1 MREVFMIT
9 FKQIE
14 LVGFK
19 SFADKTVIPFTDGVT
34 CIVGPN
40 GCGKSNV
47 ADAIRWVL
55 GEQSAKMMRGSQML
69 DVIFNGTEK
78 RRPTS
83 FCEVTLSFDN
93 TSRIF
98 NIDCDE
104 VEMTRRLYRNGDS
117 EYLLNRQ
124 PSRMKVLTGLL
135 HGAGAAKEGYSI
147 IGQGRIETIMNAKPE
162 DRRSI
167 FEEATG
173 IAMFKDRKA
182 DAERKLSAARDNLY
196 VFLQRMHEVER
207 QLAPAEK
214 AAASAIKYEELYA
227 KQRSLEINLY
237 IYQHDTSAEKKRRI
251 NEKIEHYS
259 AEIERL
265 TARSAEVLAEYEK
278 CRDAAAGA
286 DGELAELNE
295 RLLRYTV
302 GIQRKTG
309 EGKVLQE
316 KANSV
321 KEKLRAARDDVTF
334 SAQRIDEIE
343 RELRRAE
350 AYNKSNSE
358 RAERLAVSCAAMEE
372 ELSSISREI
381 GKYEAMTDENRKKVM
396 DTFRDLS
403 DLNKNMGS
411 IEARRELLGERLS
424 EVRATLSE
432 IKALR
437 DGYRSDYEAGIKK
450 HGEITDF
457 IATENAA
464 TERAAAAVSA
474 AENDV
479 QTYTRRAYDAR
490 SQIAGLED
498 SLATV
503 KALRDRFEGYI
514 YSVKRLMSEAKG
526 NAELSSRI
534 QGLIAD
540 LVTTSGEYEV
550 AIETAFGGAMQ
561 NVVTGTRDDA
571 KYLIEHLKR
580 TRGGQVTFLPVEA
593 LRPRTE
599 GESIRSARKEKGA
612 IGFAA
617 DLVKY
622 DKKYDNV
629 IRYLLGNTLV
639 CDDIE
644 NATVIAR
651 RYPRAFKIVTLDG
664 DVINSSGSMTGG
676 SRKDNAGNLLA
687 GERRIKEIEG
697 GIAEKKAVLAR
708 AEGMCEKARAALA
721 EANSS
726 LEALREKFHASRAEL
741 AANEQ
746 LSESL
751 LKQISS
757 EESRYSVF
765 AGTAEMIEAQLA
777 SLNDEYSQTS
787 RGASDLNERSSEA
800 SSAIENI
807 STQYDALVKQRDE
820 KLEKLNSARVEKASL
835 EAAVKSGGENS
846 ARLASEK
853 EELIKKIA
861 QTRASIPDI
870 ERELEELNLRAE
882 NVALTKEEQAVVDDI
897 RARIAA
903 TTQSKAATNERIKQ
917 IDIERLELHKSIS
930 ENTDRCNGQQIALT
944 KLDADL
950 ENMQQRI
957 MDEYGEDYEGCL
969 KYKQDDF
976 AAEGAAAAVSS
987 LKRQITMLGAVNPN
1001 AVDEYREVKERF
1013 DKMSADK
1020 ADMEKAI
1027 DDLTKAL
1034 DEIREEMLGIFNTGF
1049 AKINENF
1056 KQTFKELFGGGRAEL
1071 QLDYTD
1077 CEDPL
1082 DAGVEIVACPPGKKL
1097 TKISLLSGG
1106 ERALTAIAILFAIIG
1121 MRPMPFCVLDEIEAA
1136 LDEANVGRYAKYL
1149 KKFSAQTQFIVIT
1162 HRKPTM
1168 ENADTLFGVT
1178 MEEKGVSKIVSVKLS
1193 EVESRLG
1200 GDTVM

>member
-1 MREVFMIT
+1 MVT

-78 RRPTS
+78 RRPTG

-147 IGQGRIETIMNAKPE
+147 IGQGRIEMIMNAKPE

-173 IAMFKDRKA
+173 ISVFKERKA
-182 DAERKLSAARDNLY
+182 DAERKLAAARDNLY

-214 AAASAIKYEELYA
+214 AAESAIKYEELYA
-227 KQRSLEINLY
+227 KLRTSEINTY
-237 IYQHDTSAEKKRRI
+237 IYQHDTSAERKQKI
-251 NEKIEHYS
+251 NDKIEAFS
-259 AEIERL
+259 AELEKLAARL
-265 TARSAEVLAEYEK
+265 EEVQSEYER
-278 CRDAAAGA
+278 CRDELNGA
-286 DGELAELNE
+286 DAELAELNE
-295 RLLRYTV
+295 RRLRYTV
-302 GIQRKTG
+302 GIQQKTG

-321 KEKLRAARDDVTF
+321 KEKLRAAHEDVAF
-334 SAQRIDEIE
+334 STQRIDEIE
-343 RELRRAE
+343 KEIRRTE
-350 AYNKSNSE
+350 AYAAKNTE
-358 RAERLAVSCAAMEE
+358 RAEKLAAQCAAAET
-372 ELSSISREI
+372 ELSELSREI
-381 GKYEAMTDENRKKVM
+381 GQFEAMNDENRKKVM

-411 IEARRELLGERLS
+411 IEAQRELLNERLA
-424 EVRATLSE
+424 EVQATLAE
-432 IKALR
+432 IRALR
-437 DGYRSDYEAGIKK
+437 EGYKADYDASLQK
-450 HGEITDF
+450 HGEISDF
-457 IATENAA
+457 IASENE
-464 TERAAAAVSA
+464 TMERAQKAVHE
-474 AENDV
+474 AEEAV
-479 QTYTRRAYDAR
+479 QNYTRRAYDAR
-490 SQIAGLED
+490 SQIASLND
-498 SLATV
+498 SLSTV
-503 KALRDRFEGYI
+503 KALRDRFDGYI
-514 YSVKRLMSEAKG
+514 YSVKRLMTDAK
-526 NAELSSRI
+526 AYPEISSKI

-540 LVTTSGEYEV
+540 IVSTSGDYEV

-561 NVVTGTRDDA
+561 NVVTRTREDA
-571 KYLIEHLKR
+571 KFLIEHLKR

-593 LRPRTE
+593 LAPRTE
-599 GESIRSARKEKGA
+599 GPSIRSAIKEKGA
-612 IGFAA
+612 IGFAVE
-617 DLVKY
+617 LVEY

-639 CDDIE
+639 CDNIE
-644 NATVIAR
+644 SATIISR

-687 GERRIKEIEG
+687 NERRIKEIEEN
-697 GIAEKKAVLAR
+697 ISEKKGALTR
-708 AEGMCEKARAALA
+708 AENMREKSQRELEERTA
-721 EANSS
+721 ELDS
-726 LEALREKFHASRAEL
+726 LRERFHNSRAEL

-746 LSESL
+746 LSDSL
-751 LKQISS
+751 LKQLSS
-757 EESRYSVF
+757 EESRLSVF
-765 AGTAEMIEAQLA
+765 
-777 SLNDEYSQTS
+777 SQTEQMITS
-787 RGASDLNERSSEA
+787 RLAALDDKYSETTRGASDLNERSTEA
-800 SSAIENI
+800 STAIESI
-807 STQYDALVKQRDE
+807 STQYDVLVKQRND
-820 KLEKLNSARVEKASL
+820 KLEALNAARVEKASL
-835 EAAVKSGGENS
+835 DAAVKSNKENTERLS
-846 ARLASEK
+846 AEK
-853 EELIKKIA
+853 EDLIKKIA
-861 QTRASIPDI
+861 RIRASIPDI
-870 ERELEELNLRAE
+870 ERELEELNRQAE
-882 NVALTKEEQAVVDDI
+882 NSVLTAEEQAVVDDI
-897 RARIAA
+897 RDRI
-903 TTQSKAATNERIKQ
+903 TKVTESKTALNERIKQ
-917 IDIERLELHKSIS
+917 LDIERFDIGKRTQEL
-930 ENTDRCNGQQIALT
+930 TDRRNGQQIALT
-944 KLDADL
+944 KLEADL

-957 MDEYGEDYEGCL
+957 LEEYGEEYEGCL
-969 KYKQDDF
+969 KYKVDDYDI
-976 AAEGAAAAVSS
+976 ASAPAQTAS
-987 LKRQITMLGAVNPN
+987 LKRQITMLGSINPN
-1001 AVDEYREVKERF
+1001 AVAEYREIKERY
-1013 DKMSADK
+1013 DKMAEDK

-1027 DDLTKAL
+1027 DDLNKAL
-1034 DEIREEMLGIFNTGF
+1034 DEIRQEMLRIFNEGF
-1049 AKINENF
+1049 DKINENF
-1056 KQTFKELFGGGRAEL
+1056 KLTFKELFGGGRAEL

-1149 KKFSAQTQFIVIT
+1149 KKFSSETQFIVIT

-1168 ENADTLFGVT
+1168 ENADNLFGVT

>member
-1 MREVFMIT
+1 MVT

-78 RRPTS
+78 RRPTG

-147 IGQGRIETIMNAKPE
+147 IGQGRIEMIMNAKPE

-173 IAMFKDRKA
+173 ISVFKERKA
-182 DAERKLSAARDNLY
+182 DAERKLAAARDNLY

-214 AAASAIKYEELYA
+214 AAESAIKYEELYA
-227 KQRSLEINLY
+227 KLRTSEINTY
-237 IYQHDTSAEKKRRI
+237 IYQHDTSAERKQKI
-251 NEKIEHYS
+251 NDKIEAFS
-259 AEIERL
+259 AELEKLAARL
-265 TARSAEVLAEYEK
+265 EEVQSEYER
-278 CRDAAAGA
+278 CRDELNGA
-286 DGELAELNE
+286 DAELAELNE
-295 RLLRYTV
+295 RRLRYTV
-302 GIQRKTG
+302 GIQQKTG

-321 KEKLRAARDDVTF
+321 KEKLRAAHEDVAF
-334 SAQRIDEIE
+334 STQRIDEIE
-343 RELRRAE
+343 KEIRRTE
-350 AYNKSNSE
+350 AYAAKNTE
-358 RAERLAVSCAAMEE
+358 RAEKLAAQCAAAET
-372 ELSSISREI
+372 ELSELSREI
-381 GKYEAMTDENRKKVM
+381 GQFEAMNDENRKKVM

-411 IEARRELLGERLS
+411 IEAQRELLNERLA
-424 EVRATLSE
+424 EVQATLAE
-432 IKALR
+432 IRALR
-437 DGYRSDYEAGIKK
+437 EGYKADYDASLQK
-450 HGEITDF
+450 HGEISDF
-457 IATENAA
+457 IASENE
-464 TERAAAAVSA
+464 TMERAQKAVHE
-474 AENDV
+474 AEEAV
-479 QTYTRRAYDAR
+479 QNYTRRAYDAR
-490 SQIAGLED
+490 SQIASLND
-498 SLATV
+498 SLSTV
-503 KALRDRFEGYI
+503 KALRDRFDGYI
-514 YSVKRLMSEAKG
+514 YSVKRLMTDAK
-526 NAELSSRI
+526 AYPEISSKI

-540 LVTTSGEYEV
+540 IVSTSGDYEV

-561 NVVTGTRDDA
+561 NVVTRTREDA
-571 KYLIEHLKR
+571 KFLIEHLKR

-593 LRPRTE
+593 LAPRTE
-599 GESIRSARKEKGA
+599 GPSIRSAIKEKGA
-612 IGFAA
+612 IGFAVE
-617 DLVKY
+617 LVEY

-639 CDDIE
+639 CDNIE
-644 NATVIAR
+644 SATIISR

-687 GERRIKEIEG
+687 NERRIKEIEEN
-697 GIAEKKAVLAR
+697 ISEKKGALTR
-708 AEGMCEKARAALA
+708 AENMREKSQCELEERTA
-721 EANSS
+721 ELDS
-726 LEALREKFHASRAEL
+726 LRERFHNSRAEL

-746 LSESL
+746 LSDSL
-751 LKQISS
+751 LKQLSS
-757 EESRYSVF
+757 EESRLSVF
-765 AGTAEMIEAQLA
+765 
-777 SLNDEYSQTS
+777 SQTEQMITS
-787 RGASDLNERSSEA
+787 RLAALDDKYSETTRGASDLNERSTEA
-800 SSAIENI
+800 STAIESI
-807 STQYDALVKQRDE
+807 STQYDVLVKQRND
-820 KLEKLNSARVEKASL
+820 KLEALNAARVEKASL
-835 EAAVKSGGENS
+835 DAAVKSNKENTERLS
-846 ARLASEK
+846 AEK
-853 EELIKKIA
+853 EDLIKKIA
-861 QTRASIPDI
+861 RTRASIPDI
-870 ERELEELNLRAE
+870 ERELEELNRQAE
-882 NVALTKEEQAVVDDI
+882 NSVLTAEEQAVVDDI
-897 RARIAA
+897 RDRI
-903 TTQSKAATNERIKQ
+903 TKVTESKTALNERIKQ
-917 IDIERLELHKSIS
+917 LDIERFDIGKRTQEL
-930 ENTDRCNGQQIALT
+930 TDRRNGQQIALT
-944 KLDADL
+944 KLEADL

-957 MDEYGEDYEGCL
+957 LEEYGEEYEGCL
-969 KYKQDDF
+969 KYKVDDF
-976 AAEGAAAAVSS
+976 DIASAPAQTAS
-987 LKRQITMLGAVNPN
+987 LKRQITMLGSINPN
-1001 AVDEYREVKERF
+1001 AVAEYREIKERY
-1013 DKMSADK
+1013 DKMAEDK

-1027 DDLTKAL
+1027 DDLNKAL
-1034 DEIREEMLGIFNTGF
+1034 DEIRQEMLRIFNEGF
-1049 AKINENF
+1049 DKINENF
-1056 KQTFKELFGGGRAEL
+1056 KLTFKELFGGGRAEL

-1149 KKFSAQTQFIVIT
+1149 KKFSSETQFIVIT

-1168 ENADTLFGVT
+1168 ENADNLFGVT

>member
-1 MREVFMIT
+1 MVT

-98 NIDCDE
+98 DIDCDE

-147 IGQGRIETIMNAKPE
+147 IGQGRIEMIMNAKPE
-162 DRRSI
+162 DRRAI

-173 IAMFKDRKA
+173 ISMFKERKA
-182 DAERKLSAARDNLY
+182 DAERKLAAARDNLY
-196 VFLQRMHEVER
+196 IFLQRMHEVEH
-207 QLAPAEK
+207 QLGPAEK
-214 AAASAIKYEELYA
+214 AASSAIKYEELYG
-227 KQRSLEINLY
+227 KLRSLEINTY
-237 IYQHDTSAEKKRRI
+237 IYQHDTSAERKQKI
-251 NEKIEHYS
+251 TDKIEHYNS
-259 AEIERL
+259 EIERL
-265 TARSAEVLAEYEK
+265 TARSSEVLKEYER
-278 CRDAAAGA
+278 CRDVVSGA
-286 DGELAELNE
+286 DDELAELNE

-302 GIQRKTG
+302 GIQQKTG

-321 KEKLRAARDDVTF
+321 KEKLRSAQEDVTF
-334 SAQRIDEIE
+334 SSQRIDEIE
-343 RELRRAE
+343 REIRRAE
-350 AYNKSNSE
+350 AYNEKNAD
-358 RAERLAVSCAAMEE
+358 RAAKLAEECRTAEE
-372 ELSSISREI
+372 ELSALSQEI
-381 GKYEAMTDENRKKVM
+381 GKFEAMNDENRKKVM

-411 IEARRELLGERLS
+411 IEAQRELLNERLS
-424 EVRATLSE
+424 EVQSTLAE
-432 IKALR
+432 IKTLR
-437 DGYRSDYEAGIKK
+437 DGYKKDYDESIKK
-450 HGEITDF
+450 HGELTDF
-457 IATENAA
+457 ISSENDVM
-464 TERAAAAVSA
+464 ERAAKDVRDCEES
-474 AENDV
+474 V

-490 SQIAGLED
+490 SQISSLND

-503 KALRDRFEGYI
+503 KALRDRFDGYI
-514 YSVKRLMSEAKG
+514 YSVKRLMTDAK
-526 NAELSSRI
+526 AYPEISAKI

-540 LVTTSGEYEV
+540 IVTTSGDYEV
-550 AIETAFGGAMQ
+550 AIETAFGGSMQ

-571 KYLIEHLKR
+571 KFLIEHLKR

-593 LRPRTE
+593 LRPRLE
-599 GESIRSARKEKGA
+599 GESIRSARKERGA
-612 IGFAA
+612 IGYAV
-617 DLVKY
+617 DLVEY

-639 CDDIE
+639 CDNIE
-644 NATVIAR
+644 NATQISR

-687 GERRIKEIEG
+687 NERRIKEIED
-697 GIAEKKAVLAR
+697 GIAEKKSALAR
-708 AEGMCEKARAALA
+708 AENMREKAQAELA
-721 EANSS
+721 EKNAQ
-726 LEALREKFHASRAEL
+726 LESLRERFQSSRAEL

-751 LKQISS
+751 LKQLSS

-765 AGTAEMIEAQLA
+765 AQTAEMISSRLA
-777 SLNDEYSQTS
+777 ALDDKYSETT
-787 RGASDLNERSSEA
+787 RGASDLNERSTEA

-807 STQYDALVKQRDE
+807 STQYDALVKRRDE
-820 KLEKLNSARVEKASL
+820 KLEELNSARVEKASL
-835 EAAVKSGGENS
+835 EAAVKSGKENTE
-846 ARLASEK
+846 RLTSEK
-853 EELIKKIA
+853 EELINKIA
-861 QTRASIPDI
+861 RTRAAIPDI
-870 ERELEELNLRAE
+870 ERELEELNRQAE
-882 NVALTKEEQAVVDDI
+882 HSALTKEEQAVVDDI
-897 RARIAA
+897 RGRIKA
-903 TTQSKAATNERIKQ
+903 TTDNKVATNERIKQ
-917 IDIERLELHKSIS
+917 IDIERLELHKSIQ
-930 ENTDRCNGQQIALT
+930 ENTDRRNNQQIALT

-969 KYKQDDF
+969 KYKTEDF
-976 AAEGAAAAVSS
+976 DIESAPGTVAS
-987 LKRQITMLGAVNPN
+987 LKRQITMLGAINPN
-1001 AVDEYREVKERF
+1001 AVEEYKQIKERY
-1013 DKMSADK
+1013 DKMASDK
-1020 ADMEKAI
+1020 EDMEKAI
-1027 DDLTKAL
+1027 DDLGVAL
-1034 DEIREEMLGIFNTGF
+1034 DEIRQEMLRIFNEGF

-1071 QLDYTD
+1071 ELDYTD

-1082 DAGVEIVACPPGKKL
+1082 DAGVEIQACPPGKKL

-1149 KKFSAQTQFIVIT
+1149 KKFSTETQFIVIT

-1200 GDTVM
+1200 GDTVQ

>member
-1 MREVFMIT
+1 MVT

-78 RRPTS
+78 RRPTG

-93 TSRIF
+93 ASRIF

-147 IGQGRIETIMNAKPE
+147 IGQGRIEMIMNAKPE

-173 IAMFKDRKA
+173 ISVFKERKA
-182 DAERKLSAARDNLY
+182 DAERKLAAARDNLY

-214 AAASAIKYEELYA
+214 AAESAIKYEELYA
-227 KQRSLEINLY
+227 KLRTSEINTY
-237 IYQHDTSAEKKRRI
+237 IYQHDTSAERKQKI
-251 NEKIEHYS
+251 NDKIEAFS
-259 AEIERL
+259 AELEKLAARL
-265 TARSAEVLAEYEK
+265 EEVQSEYER
-278 CRDAAAGA
+278 CRDELNGA
-286 DGELAELNE
+286 DAELAELNE
-295 RLLRYTV
+295 RRLRYTV
-302 GIQRKTG
+302 GIQQKTG

-321 KEKLRAARDDVTF
+321 KEKLRAAHEDVAF
-334 SAQRIDEIE
+334 STQRIDEIE
-343 RELRRAE
+343 KEIRRTE
-350 AYNKSNSE
+350 AYAAKNTE
-358 RAERLAVSCAAMEE
+358 RAEKLAAQCAAAET
-372 ELSSISREI
+372 ELSELSREI
-381 GKYEAMTDENRKKVM
+381 GQFEAMNDENRKKVM

-411 IEARRELLGERLS
+411 IEAQRELLNERLA
-424 EVRATLSE
+424 EVQATLAE
-432 IKALR
+432 IRVLREGYKA
-437 DGYRSDYEAGIKK
+437 DYDASLQK
-450 HGEITDF
+450 HGEISDF
-457 IATENAA
+457 IASENE
-464 TERAAAAVSA
+464 TMERAQKAVHE
-474 AENDV
+474 AEEAV
-479 QTYTRRAYDAR
+479 QNYTRRAYDAR
-490 SQIAGLED
+490 SQIASLND
-498 SLATV
+498 SLSTV
-503 KALRDRFEGYI
+503 KALRDRFDGYI
-514 YSVKRLMSEAKG
+514 YSVKRLMTDAK
-526 NAELSSRI
+526 AYPEISSKI

-540 LVTTSGEYEV
+540 IVSTSGDYEV

-561 NVVTGTRDDA
+561 NVVTRTREDA
-571 KYLIEHLKR
+571 KFLIEHLKR

-593 LRPRTE
+593 LAPRTE
-599 GESIRSARKEKGA
+599 GPSIRSAIKEKGA
-612 IGFAA
+612 IGFAVE
-617 DLVKY
+617 LVEY

-639 CDDIE
+639 CDNIE
-644 NATVIAR
+644 SATIISR

-687 GERRIKEIEG
+687 NERRIKEIEEN
-697 GIAEKKAVLAR
+697 ISEKKGALTR
-708 AEGMCEKARAALA
+708 AENMREKSQRELEERTA
-721 EANSS
+721 ELDS
-726 LEALREKFHASRAEL
+726 LRERFHNSRAEL

-746 LSESL
+746 LSDSL
-751 LKQISS
+751 LKQLSS
-757 EESRYSVF
+757 EESRLSVF
-765 AGTAEMIEAQLA
+765 
-777 SLNDEYSQTS
+777 SQTEQMITS
-787 RGASDLNERSSEA
+787 RLAALDDKYSETTRGASDLNERSTEA
-800 SSAIENI
+800 STAIESI
-807 STQYDALVKQRDE
+807 STQYDVLVKQRND
-820 KLEKLNSARVEKASL
+820 KLEALNAARVEKASL
-835 EAAVKSGGENS
+835 DAAVKSNKENTERLS
-846 ARLASEK
+846 AEK
-853 EELIKKIA
+853 EDLIKKIA
-861 QTRASIPDI
+861 RTRASIPDI
-870 ERELEELNLRAE
+870 ERELEELNRQAE
-882 NVALTKEEQAVVDDI
+882 NSVLTAEEQAVVDDI
-897 RARIAA
+897 RDRI
-903 TTQSKAATNERIKQ
+903 TKVTESKTALNERIKQ
-917 IDIERLELHKSIS
+917 LDIERFDIGKRTQEL
-930 ENTDRCNGQQIALT
+930 TDRRNGQQIALT
-944 KLDADL
+944 KLEADL

-957 MDEYGEDYEGCL
+957 LEEYGEEYEGCL
-969 KYKQDDF
+969 KYKVEDF
-976 AAEGAAAAVSS
+976 DIASAPAQTAS
-987 LKRQITMLGAVNPN
+987 LKRQITMLGSINPN
-1001 AVDEYREVKERF
+1001 AVAEYREIKERY
-1013 DKMSADK
+1013 DKMAEDK

-1027 DDLTKAL
+1027 DDLNKAL
-1034 DEIREEMLGIFNTGF
+1034 DEIRQEMLRIFNEGF
-1049 AKINENF
+1049 DKINENF
-1056 KQTFKELFGGGRAEL
+1056 KLTFKELFGGGRAEL

-1149 KKFSAQTQFIVIT
+1149 KKFSSETQFIVIT

-1168 ENADTLFGVT
+1168 ENADNLFGVT

>member
-1 MREVFMIT
+1 MIT

-14 LVGFK
+14 LIGFK
-19 SFADKTVIPFTDGVT
+19 SFADRTVIPFTDGVT

-104 VEMTRRLYRNGDS
+104 VEMTRRLYRSGES

-173 IAMFKDRKA
+173 ISMFKDRKA
-182 DAERKLSAARDNLY
+182 DAERKLTASRDNLY

-214 AAASAIKYEELYA
+214 AAESAIKYEELYA
-227 KQRSLEINLY
+227 RLRSLEINSY
-237 IYQHDTSAEKKRRI
+237 IYHHDTSADRKQKI
-251 NEKIEHYS
+251 NDKIAHYS

-265 TARSAEVLAEYEK
+265 TVRSSEVLKEYER
-278 CRDAAAGA
+278 CRDVVSGA
-286 DGELAELNE
+286 DDELAELNE

-302 GIQRKTG
+302 GIQQKTG
-309 EGKVLQE
+309 EGKVLHE

-321 KEKLRAARDDVTF
+321 KEKLRAAQDDVTF
-334 SAQRIDEIE
+334 STQRIDEIE
-343 RELRRAE
+343 REMRRLE
-350 AYNKSNSE
+350 EYNRKNGE
-358 RAERLAVSCAAMEE
+358 RAGRLAESCKDAEE
-372 ELSSISREI
+372 ELSSLSAEI
-381 GKYEAMTDENRKKVM
+381 GKFEAMTDENRKKVM
-396 DTFRDLS
+396 DTFKDLS

-411 IEARRELLGERLS
+411 IEAQRELLNERLS
-424 EVRATLSE
+424 EVQGTLAE

-437 DGYRSDYEAGIKK
+437 DGYKNDYDCSIKR
-450 HGEITDF
+450 HGELTDF
-457 IATENAA
+457 IASEND
-464 TERAAAAVSA
+464 TMERAAKAVRDREES
-474 AENDV
+474 V
-479 QTYTRRAYDAR
+479 HTYTQRAYDAR
-490 SQIAGLED
+490 SQITSLTD

-503 KALRDRFEGYI
+503 KALRDRFDGYI
-514 YSVKRLMSEAKG
+514 GSVKRLMSEAKG
-526 NAELSSRI
+526 NEELSSRI
-534 QGLIAD
+534 LGLIAD
-540 LVTTSGEYEV
+540 IVSTPGEYEV

-571 KYLIEHLKR
+571 KFLIEHLKR
-580 TRGGQVTFLPVEA
+580 TRGGQVTFLPIEA
-593 LRPRTE
+593 LRPRME
-599 GESIRSARKEKGA
+599 NDQIRSARKEKGA
-612 IGFAA
+612 LGYAV

-622 DKKYDNV
+622 DKKYENV

-639 CDDIE
+639 CDNIE
-644 NATVIAR
+644 SATQVSK

-687 GERRIKEIEG
+687 NERRIKEIEES
-697 GIAEKKAVLAR
+697 IAEKKSALAR
-708 AEGMCEKARAALA
+708 AESMRDKAREALS
-721 EANSS
+721 EAGSS
-726 LEALREKFHASRAEL
+726 LEELRERFNNSRAEL

-765 AGTAEMIEAQLA
+765 AQTSEMISSRLA
-777 SLNDEYSQTS
+777 ALNDKYSETS
-787 RGASDLNERSSEA
+787 RGASDLSERSSEA

-807 STQYDALVKQRDE
+807 STQYDALVKQRDK
-820 KLEKLNSARVEKASL
+820 KLEELNSARVEKASL
-835 EAAVKSGGENS
+835 EAAVKSGMEN
-846 ARLASEK
+846 AERLSSEK
-853 EELIKKIA
+853 DELINKIA
-861 QTRASIPDI
+861 RTRAAIPEI
-870 ERELEELNLRAE
+870 ERELEELNRQAE
-882 NVALTKEEQAVVDDI
+882 HTALTAEEQAVVDDI
-897 RARIAA
+897 RERIK
-903 TTQSKAATNERIKQ
+903 TTTESKVATNERIKQ
-917 IDIERLELHKSIS
+917 IDIERLDLHKNIQDC
-930 ENTDRCNGQQIALT
+930 TDRRNSQQIALT

-969 KYKQDDF
+969 KYKDEEFDISS
-976 AAEGAAAAVSS
+976 APGAVSS
-987 LKRQITMLGAVNPN
+987 LKRQITMLGAINPN
-1001 AVDEYREVKERF
+1001 AVDEYREVKERY

-1034 DEIREEMLGIFNTGF
+1034 DEIRQEMLAIFNSGF
-1049 AKINENF
+1049 EKINENF

-1149 KKFSAQTQFIVIT
+1149 KKFAANTQFIVIT

-1200 GDTVM
+1200 GDTVQ

>member
-1 MREVFMIT
+1 MVT

-98 NIDCDE
+98 DIDCDE

-147 IGQGRIETIMNAKPE
+147 IGQGRIEMIMNAKPE
-162 DRRSI
+162 DRRAI

-173 IAMFKDRKA
+173 ISMFKERKA
-182 DAERKLSAARDNLY
+182 DAERKLAAARDNLY
-196 VFLQRMHEVER
+196 IFLQRMHEVEH
-207 QLAPAEK
+207 QLGPAEK
-214 AAASAIKYEELYA
+214 AASSAIKYEELYG
-227 KQRSLEINLY
+227 KLRSLEINTY
-237 IYQHDTSAEKKRRI
+237 IYQHDTSAERKQKI
-251 NEKIEHYS
+251 TDKIEHYNS
-259 AEIERL
+259 EIERL
-265 TARSAEVLAEYEK
+265 TARSSEVLKEYER
-278 CRDAAAGA
+278 CRDVVSGA
-286 DGELAELNE
+286 DDELAELNE

-302 GIQRKTG
+302 GIQQKTG

-321 KEKLRAARDDVTF
+321 KEKLRSAQEDVTF
-334 SAQRIDEIE
+334 SSQRIDEIE
-343 RELRRAE
+343 REIRRAE
-350 AYNKSNSE
+350 AYNEKNAD
-358 RAERLAVSCAAMEE
+358 RAAKLAEECRTAEE
-372 ELSSISREI
+372 ELSALSQEI
-381 GKYEAMTDENRKKVM
+381 GKFEAMNDENRKKVM

-411 IEARRELLGERLS
+411 IEAQRELLNERLS
-424 EVRATLSE
+424 EVQSTLAE
-432 IKALR
+432 IKTLR
-437 DGYRSDYEAGIKK
+437 DGYKNDYDESIKK
-450 HGEITDF
+450 HGELTDF
-457 IATENAA
+457 ISSENDVM
-464 TERAAAAVSA
+464 ERAAKDVRDCEES
-474 AENDV
+474 V

-490 SQIAGLED
+490 SQISSLND

-503 KALRDRFEGYI
+503 KALRDRFDGYI
-514 YSVKRLMSEAKG
+514 YSVKRLMTDAK
-526 NAELSSRI
+526 AYPEISAKI

-540 LVTTSGEYEV
+540 IVTTSGDYEV
-550 AIETAFGGAMQ
+550 AIETAFGGSMQ

-571 KYLIEHLKR
+571 KFLIEHLKR

-593 LRPRTE
+593 LRPRLE
-599 GESIRSARKEKGA
+599 GESIRSARKERGA
-612 IGFAA
+612 IGYAV
-617 DLVKY
+617 DLVEY

-639 CDDIE
+639 CDNIE
-644 NATVIAR
+644 NATQISR

-687 GERRIKEIEG
+687 NERRIKEIED
-697 GIAEKKAVLAR
+697 GIAEKKSALAR
-708 AEGMCEKARAALA
+708 AENMREKAQTELA
-721 EANSS
+721 EKNAQ
-726 LEALREKFHASRAEL
+726 LESLRERFQSSRAEL

-751 LKQISS
+751 LKQLSS

-765 AGTAEMIEAQLA
+765 AQTAEMISSRLA
-777 SLNDEYSQTS
+777 ALDDKYSETT
-787 RGASDLNERSSEA
+787 RGASDLNERSTEA

-807 STQYDALVKQRDE
+807 STQYDALVKRRDE
-820 KLEKLNSARVEKASL
+820 KLEELNSARVEKASL
-835 EAAVKSGGENS
+835 EAAVKSGKENTE
-846 ARLASEK
+846 RLTSEK
-853 EELIKKIA
+853 EELINKIA
-861 QTRASIPDI
+861 RTRAAIPDI
-870 ERELEELNLRAE
+870 ERELEELNRQAE
-882 NVALTKEEQAVVDDI
+882 HSALTKEEQAVVDDI
-897 RARIAA
+897 RGRIKA
-903 TTQSKAATNERIKQ
+903 TTDNKVATNERIKQ
-917 IDIERLELHKSIS
+917 IDIERLELHKSIQ
-930 ENTDRCNGQQIALT
+930 ENTDRRNNQQIALT

-969 KYKQDDF
+969 KYKTEDF
-976 AAEGAAAAVSS
+976 DIESAPGTVAS
-987 LKRQITMLGAVNPN
+987 LKRQITMLGAINPN
-1001 AVDEYREVKERF
+1001 AVEEYKQIKERY
-1013 DKMSADK
+1013 DKMASDK
-1020 ADMEKAI
+1020 EDMEKAI
-1027 DDLTKAL
+1027 DDLGVAL
-1034 DEIREEMLGIFNTGF
+1034 DEIRQEMLRIFNEGF

-1071 QLDYTD
+1071 ELDYTD

-1082 DAGVEIVACPPGKKL
+1082 DAGVEIQACPPGKKL

-1149 KKFSAQTQFIVIT
+1149 KKFSTETQFIVIT

>member
-1 MREVFMIT
+1 MVT

-19 SFADKTVIPFTDGVT
+19 SFADKTVIPLTDGVT

-69 DVIFNGTEK
+69 DVIFNGTER

-93 TSRIF
+93 TARIF
-98 NIDCDE
+98 DIDLDE
-104 VEMTRRLYRNGDS
+104 VEMTRRLYRDGTS

-124 PSRMKVLTGLL
+124 PSRMKVLTSLL

-173 IAMFKDRKA
+173 ISIYKERKA
-182 DAERKLSAARDNLY
+182 DAERKLAAARDNLY

-207 QLAPAEK
+207 QLGPAEK
-214 AAASAIKYEELYA
+214 AAESAIKYEELYGNL
-227 KQRSLEINLY
+227 RETEINYY
-237 IYQHDTSAEKKRRI
+237 IYQHDTSADRKKKITDKIDAYTEEI
-251 NEKIEHYS
+251 NEHTSRSE
-259 AEIERL
+259 EIL
-265 TARSAEVLAEYEK
+265 KEYEG
-278 CRDAAAGA
+278 CRDGVTSA
-286 DGELAELNE
+286 DTELAELNE

-302 GIQRKTG
+302 GIQKKTG
-309 EGKVLQE
+309 EGEVLQE

-321 KEKLRAARDDVTF
+321 REKLRAAQDDVSF
-334 SAQRIDEIE
+334 SSQRIDEIE

-350 AYNKSNSE
+350 SYSGLNRD
-358 RAERLAVSCAAMEE
+358 RAEKLARTLETAQAEADE
-372 ELSSISREI
+372 IAREI
-381 GKYEAMTDENRKKVM
+381 GKYEAMNDENRKKVM
-396 DTFRDLS
+396 ETFRDLS
-403 DLNKNMGS
+403 DLNKDMGS
-411 IEARRELLGERLS
+411 IEAGRELLNERLA
-424 EVRATLSE
+424 EVQSTIDE
-432 IKALR
+432 IAALR
-437 DGYRSDYEAGIKK
+437 AGYKKEYDECLKK
-450 HGEITDF
+450 HGEIAQF
-457 IATENAA
+457 IAGENDSL
-464 TERAAAAVSA
+464 ERAAKAVTDCEEAVQSA
-474 AENDV
+474 V
-479 QTYTRRAYDAR
+479 RRAYDAR
-490 SQIAGLED
+490 SQADSLKD

-503 KALRDRFEGYI
+503 KALRDRFDGYI
-514 YSVKRLMSEAKG
+514 YSVKKLMGDAK
-526 NAELSSRI
+526 NNPEVASKI

-540 LVTTSGEYEV
+540 IVTTSGEYEV

-561 NVVTGTRDDA
+561 NVVTGTREDG
-571 KYLIEHLKR
+571 KYLIEYLKR
-580 TRGGQVTFLPVEA
+580 IRGGQVTFLPIEA
-593 LRPRTE
+593 LRPRPE
-599 GESIRSARKEKGA
+599 NAEIRAAVRDKGA
-612 IGFAA
+612 IGFAV
-617 DLVKY
+617 DLVQY

-639 CDDIE
+639 CDNIE
-644 NATVIAR
+644 SATQISR

-676 SRKDNAGNLLA
+676 SRRDNAGNMLA
-687 GERRIKEIEG
+687 NERRIKEIEEEIAKRQDILRRATAQRESG
-697 GIAEKKAVLAR
+697 ERELAEK
-708 AEGMCEKARAALA
+708 RAAL
-721 EANSS
+721 EQ
-726 LEALREKFHASRAEL
+726 LRERCQTSREEL

-746 LSESL
+746 LGENL
-751 LKQISS
+751 LRQISS
-757 EESRYSVF
+757 EESRLTVF
-765 AGTAEMIEAQLA
+765 TQTADMIKSRLA
-777 SLNDEYSQTS
+777 ELDDRYRDTSQ
-787 RGASDLNERSSEA
+787 GASTLSTQSDEA
-800 SSAIENI
+800 SSAMENI
-807 STQYDALVKQRDE
+807 STRYDELVEQRSQKAE
-820 KLEKLNSARVEKASL
+820 EINAAKVEMASL
-835 EAAVKSGGENS
+835 QAGIKNGDENIE
-846 ARLASEK
+846 RLKGEK
-853 EELIKKIA
+853 EELISKIA
-861 QTRASIPDI
+861 RTRAAIPDI
-870 ERELEELNLRAE
+870 ERELEELNRQAE
-882 NVALTKEEQAVVDDI
+882 HSALTAEEQAVVADI
-897 RARIAA
+897 RTRIDNVTKNKTAF
-903 TTQSKAATNERIKQ
+903 NERIKQ
-917 IDIERLELHKSIS
+917 IDIERLSLSNRTDELKEKRNNQHIV
-930 ENTDRCNGQQIALT
+930 LT
-944 KLDADL
+944 KLEADL

-957 MDEYGEDYEGCL
+957 SEEYGEDYEGCL
-969 KYKQDDF
+969 KYKIEDF
-976 AAEGAAAAVSS
+976 DYTTAASQVAA
-987 LKRQITMLGAVNPN
+987 LKRQITMLGAINPN
-1001 AVDEYREVKERF
+1001 AVVEYKEIKERF

-1020 ADMEKAI
+1020 EDMEKAI
-1027 DDLTKAL
+1027 EDLSVAL
-1034 DEIREEMLGIFNTGF
+1034 DEIRQEMLRIFNEGF
-1049 AKINENF
+1049 DKINENF

-1082 DAGVEIVACPPGKKL
+1082 DAGVEIQACPPGKKL

-1149 KKFSAQTQFIVIT
+1149 KKFSTQTQFIVIT

>member
-1 MREVFMIT
+1 MIT

-98 NIDCDE
+98 NIDMDE
-104 VEMTRRLYRNGDS
+104 VEMTRRLYRDGTS
-117 EYLLNRQ
+117 EYLLNRET
-124 PSRMKVLTGLL
+124 SRMKVLTGLL

-147 IGQGRIETIMNAKPE
+147 IGQGRIEMIMNAKPE

-173 IAMFKDRKA
+173 ISIYKERKA

-207 QLAPAEK
+207 QLGPAEK
-214 AAASAIKYEELYA
+214 AAESAIKYEELYS
-227 KQRSLEINLY
+227 KLRESEINLY
-237 IYQHDTSAEKKRRI
+237 IYQHDTSAERKQKINDRI
-251 NEKIEHYS
+251 DS
-259 AEIERL
+259 CTAEIEKL
-265 TARSAEVLAEYEK
+265 SARSDEILKEYDK
-278 CRDAAAGA
+278 SRDALNDA
-286 DGELAELNE
+286 DKELADLNE

-302 GIQRKTG
+302 GIQQKTG

-321 KEKLRAARDDVTF
+321 KEKLRTAQEDVNF
-334 SAQRIDEIE
+334 SSRRIDEIE
-343 RELRRAE
+343 KEIRRAE
-350 AYNKSNSE
+350 DYNKKNADRIE
-358 RAERLAVSCAAMEE
+358 KLAQACAEAEE
-372 ELSSISREI
+372 ELASISREI
-381 GKYEAMTDENRKKVM
+381 GEFEAMTDENRKKVM

-411 IEARRELLGERLS
+411 IEAQRELLNERLA
-424 EVRATLSE
+424 EVQATLSE
-432 IKALR
+432 IMSLR
-437 DGYRSDYEAGIKK
+437 DGYKRDYDEGIKK
-450 HGEITDF
+450 HGELTGF
-457 IATENAA
+457 IANENQML
-464 TERAAAAVSA
+464 EAAAKAVRDCE
-474 AENDV
+474 ENIQSCV
-479 QTYTRRAYDAR
+479 RRAYDCR
-490 SQIAGLED
+490 SQAET
-498 SLATV
+498 LADTLAREQ
-503 KALRDRFEGYI
+503 ALRDKLEGYI
-514 YSVKRLMSEAKG
+514 YSVQNLMRDAK
-526 NAELSSRI
+526 AYPEVSSKI

-540 LVTTSGEYEV
+540 IVTTEKDYEI

-561 NVVTGTRDDA
+561 NIVTATRDDA
-571 KYLIEHLKR
+571 KFLIEHLKR

-593 LRPRTE
+593 LRPRFE
-599 GESIRSARKEKGA
+599 SDSIRSAVKEKGA
-612 IGFAA
+612 IGFAV
-617 DLVKY
+617 DLVTFS
-622 DKKYDNV
+622 KKYDNV
-629 IRYLLGNTLV
+629 IRYLLGNTLI
-639 CDDIE
+639 CDDI
-644 NATVIAR
+644 NSATAIAT

-676 SRKDNAGNLLA
+676 SRKSNTGNLLA
-687 GERRIKEIEG
+687 TERKVKEYEKQIE
-697 GIAEKKAVLAR
+697 EKKQGLKR
-708 AEGMCEKARAALA
+708 ANMQRENYEKELVEKRAAL
-721 EANSS
+721 EN
-726 LEALREKFHASRAEL
+726 LRERCQTSRSEL

-746 LSESL
+746 LQESL
-751 LKQISS
+751 LKQLSA
-757 EESRYSVF
+757 EESRLSVF
-765 AGTAEMIEAQLA
+765 KQTAEMIEGRLA
-777 SLNDEYSQTS
+777 ELEGRYSDAT
-787 RGASDLNERSSEA
+787 RGASDLSAQSDKA

-807 STQYDALVKQRDE
+807 STKYDELVAKRDDR
-820 KLEKLNSARVEKASL
+820 LSKLNSARVEKASL
-835 EAAVKSGGENS
+835 DAAIKSGAENA
-846 ARLASEK
+846 ARLSSEK
-853 EELIKKIA
+853 EELIAKIA
-861 QTRASIPDI
+861 RTRASIPDI
-870 ERELEELNLRAE
+870 ERELEELNRQAE
-882 NVALTKEEQAVVDDI
+882 HSALTADEQAVVDDI
-897 RARIAA
+897 RARIKQ
-903 TTQSKAATNERIKQ
+903 TTLGKVAFNERIKE
-917 IDIERLELHKSIS
+917 IDVERLSLSNRIDELREKRT
-930 ENTDRCNGQQIALT
+930 NQQIALT

-957 MDEYGEDYEGCL
+957 MEEYGEDYEGCV
-969 KYKQDDF
+969 KYKLEEFDHSS
-976 AAEGAAAAVSS
+976 APGNISS

-1001 AVDEYREVKERF
+1001 AVAEYREIKERY
-1013 DKMSADK
+1013 DKMSSDK

-1027 DDLTKAL
+1027 DDLSVAL
-1034 DEIREEMLGIFNTGF
+1034 DEIRQEMLRIFNEGF
-1049 AKINENF
+1049 TQINENF

-1071 QLDYTD
+1071 ELDYTD

-1082 DAGVEIVACPPGKKL
+1082 DAGVEIQACPPGKKL

-1149 KKFSAQTQFIVIT
+1149 KKFSTETQFIVIT

-1168 ENADTLFGVT
+1168 ENADNLFGVT

>member
-1 MREVFMIT
+1 MVT

-78 RRPTS
+78 RRPTG

-147 IGQGRIETIMNAKPE
+147 IGQGRIEMIMNAKPE

-173 IAMFKDRKA
+173 ISVFKERKA
-182 DAERKLSAARDNLY
+182 DAERKLAAARDNLY

-214 AAASAIKYEELYA
+214 AAESAIKYEELYA
-227 KQRSLEINLY
+227 KLRTSEINTY
-237 IYQHDTSAEKKRRI
+237 IYQHDTSAERKQKI
-251 NEKIEHYS
+251 NDKIEAFS
-259 AEIERL
+259 AELEKLAARL
-265 TARSAEVLAEYEK
+265 EEVQSEYER
-278 CRDAAAGA
+278 CRDELNGA
-286 DGELAELNE
+286 DAELAELNE
-295 RLLRYTV
+295 RRLRYTV
-302 GIQRKTG
+302 GIQQKTG

-321 KEKLRAARDDVTF
+321 KEKLRAAHEDVAF
-334 SAQRIDEIE
+334 STQRIDEIE
-343 RELRRAE
+343 KEIRRTE
-350 AYNKSNSE
+350 AYAAKNTE
-358 RAERLAVSCAAMEE
+358 RAEKLAAQCAAAET
-372 ELSSISREI
+372 ELSELSREI
-381 GKYEAMTDENRKKVM
+381 GQFEAMNDENRKKVM

-411 IEARRELLGERLS
+411 IEAQRELLNERLA
-424 EVRATLSE
+424 EVQATLAE
-432 IKALR
+432 IRVLREGYKA
-437 DGYRSDYEAGIKK
+437 DYDASLQK
-450 HGEITDF
+450 HGEISDF
-457 IATENAA
+457 IASENE
-464 TERAAAAVSA
+464 TMERAQKAVHE
-474 AENDV
+474 AEEAV
-479 QTYTRRAYDAR
+479 QNYTRRAYDAR
-490 SQIAGLED
+490 SQIASLND
-498 SLATV
+498 SLSTV
-503 KALRDRFEGYI
+503 KALRDRFDGYI
-514 YSVKRLMSEAKG
+514 YSVKRLMTDAK
-526 NAELSSRI
+526 AYPEISSKI

-540 LVTTSGEYEV
+540 IVSTSGDYEV

-561 NVVTGTRDDA
+561 NVVTRTREDA
-571 KYLIEHLKR
+571 KFLIEHLKR

-593 LRPRTE
+593 LAPRTE
-599 GESIRSARKEKGA
+599 GPSIRSAIKEKGA
-612 IGFAA
+612 IGFAVE
-617 DLVKY
+617 LVEY

-639 CDDIE
+639 CDNIE
-644 NATVIAR
+644 SATIISR

-687 GERRIKEIEG
+687 NERRIKEIEEN
-697 GIAEKKAVLAR
+697 ISEKKGALTR
-708 AEGMCEKARAALA
+708 AENMREKSQRELEERTA
-721 EANSS
+721 ELDS
-726 LEALREKFHASRAEL
+726 LRERFHNSRAEL

-746 LSESL
+746 LSDSL
-751 LKQISS
+751 LKQLSS
-757 EESRYSVF
+757 EESRLSVF
-765 AGTAEMIEAQLA
+765 
-777 SLNDEYSQTS
+777 SQTEQMITS
-787 RGASDLNERSSEA
+787 RLAALDDKYSETTRGASDLNERSTEA
-800 SSAIENI
+800 STAIESI
-807 STQYDALVKQRDE
+807 STQYDVLVKQRND
-820 KLEKLNSARVEKASL
+820 KLEALNAARVEKASL
-835 EAAVKSGGENS
+835 DAAVKSNKENTERLS
-846 ARLASEK
+846 AEK
-853 EELIKKIA
+853 EDLIKKIA
-861 QTRASIPDI
+861 RTRASIPDI
-870 ERELEELNLRAE
+870 ERELEELNRQAE
-882 NVALTKEEQAVVDDI
+882 NSVLTAEEQAVVDDI
-897 RARIAA
+897 RDRI
-903 TTQSKAATNERIKQ
+903 TKVTESKTALNERIKQ
-917 IDIERLELHKSIS
+917 LDIERFDIGKRTQEL
-930 ENTDRCNGQQIALT
+930 TDRRNGQQIALT
-944 KLDADL
+944 KLEADL

-957 MDEYGEDYEGCL
+957 LEEYGEEYEGCL
-969 KYKQDDF
+969 KYKVDDF
-976 AAEGAAAAVSS
+976 DIASAPAQTAS
-987 LKRQITMLGAVNPN
+987 LKRQITMLGSINPN
-1001 AVDEYREVKERF
+1001 AVAEYREIKERY
-1013 DKMSADK
+1013 DKMAEDK

-1027 DDLTKAL
+1027 DDLNRAL
-1034 DEIREEMLGIFNTGF
+1034 DEIRQEMLRIFNEGF
-1049 AKINENF
+1049 DKINENF
-1056 KQTFKELFGGGRAEL
+1056 KLTFKELFGGGRAEL

-1149 KKFSAQTQFIVIT
+1149 KKFSSETQFIVIT

-1168 ENADTLFGVT
+1168 ENADNLFGVT

>member
-1 MREVFMIT
+1 MVT

-78 RRPTS
+78 RRPTG

-147 IGQGRIETIMNAKPE
+147 IGQGRIEMIMNAKPE

-173 IAMFKDRKA
+173 ISVFKERKA
-182 DAERKLSAARDNLY
+182 DAERKLAAARDNLY

-214 AAASAIKYEELYA
+214 AAESAIKYEELYA
-227 KQRSLEINLY
+227 KLRTSEINTY
-237 IYQHDTSAEKKRRI
+237 IYQHDTSAERKQKI
-251 NEKIEHYS
+251 NDKIEAFS
-259 AEIERL
+259 AELEKLAARL
-265 TARSAEVLAEYEK
+265 EEVQSEYER
-278 CRDAAAGA
+278 CRDELNGA
-286 DGELAELNE
+286 DAELAELNE
-295 RLLRYTV
+295 RRLRYTV
-302 GIQRKTG
+302 GIQQKTG

-321 KEKLRAARDDVTF
+321 KEKLRAAHEDVAF
-334 SAQRIDEIE
+334 STQRIDEIE
-343 RELRRAE
+343 KEIRRTE
-350 AYNKSNSE
+350 AYAAKNTE
-358 RAERLAVSCAAMEE
+358 RAEKLAAQCAAAET
-372 ELSSISREI
+372 ELSELSREI
-381 GKYEAMTDENRKKVM
+381 GQFEAMNDENRKKVM

-411 IEARRELLGERLS
+411 IEAQRELLNERLA
-424 EVRATLSE
+424 EVQATLAE
-432 IKALR
+432 IRALR
-437 DGYRSDYEAGIKK
+437 EGYKADYDASLQK
-450 HGEITDF
+450 HGEISDF
-457 IATENAA
+457 IASENE
-464 TERAAAAVSA
+464 TMERAQKAVHE
-474 AENDV
+474 AEEAV
-479 QTYTRRAYDAR
+479 QNYTRRAYDAR
-490 SQIAGLED
+490 SQIASLND
-498 SLATV
+498 SLSTV
-503 KALRDRFEGYI
+503 KALRDRFDGYI
-514 YSVKRLMSEAKG
+514 YSVKRLMTDAK
-526 NAELSSRI
+526 AYPEISSKI

-540 LVTTSGEYEV
+540 IVSTSGDYEV

-561 NVVTGTRDDA
+561 NVVTRTREDA
-571 KYLIEHLKR
+571 KFLIEHLKR

-593 LRPRTE
+593 LAPRTE
-599 GESIRSARKEKGA
+599 GPSIRSAIKEKGA
-612 IGFAA
+612 IGFAVE
-617 DLVKY
+617 LVEY

-639 CDDIE
+639 CDNIE
-644 NATVIAR
+644 SATIISR

-687 GERRIKEIEG
+687 NERRIKEIEEN
-697 GIAEKKAVLAR
+697 ISEKKGALTR
-708 AEGMCEKARAALA
+708 AENMREKSQRELEERTA
-721 EANSS
+721 ELDS
-726 LEALREKFHASRAEL
+726 LRERFHNSRAEL

-746 LSESL
+746 LSDSL
-751 LKQISS
+751 LKQLSS
-757 EESRYSVF
+757 EESRLSVF
-765 AGTAEMIEAQLA
+765 
-777 SLNDEYSQTS
+777 SQTEQMITS
-787 RGASDLNERSSEA
+787 RLAALDDKYSETTRGASDLNERSTEA
-800 SSAIENI
+800 STAIESI
-807 STQYDALVKQRDE
+807 STQYDVLVKQRND
-820 KLEKLNSARVEKASL
+820 KLEALNAARVEKASL
-835 EAAVKSGGENS
+835 DAAVKSNKENTERLS
-846 ARLASEK
+846 AEK
-853 EELIKKIA
+853 EDLIKKIA
-861 QTRASIPDI
+861 RTRASIPDI
-870 ERELEELNLRAE
+870 ERELEELNRQAE
-882 NVALTKEEQAVVDDI
+882 NSVLTAEEQAVVDDI
-897 RARIAA
+897 RDRI
-903 TTQSKAATNERIKQ
+903 TKVTESKTALNERIKQ
-917 IDIERLELHKSIS
+917 LDIERFDIGKRTQEL
-930 ENTDRCNGQQIALT
+930 TDRRNGQQIALT
-944 KLDADL
+944 KLEADL

-957 MDEYGEDYEGCL
+957 LEEYGEEYEGCL
-969 KYKQDDF
+969 KYKVEDF
-976 AAEGAAAAVSS
+976 DISSAPAQTAS
-987 LKRQITMLGAVNPN
+987 LKRQITMLGSINPN
-1001 AVDEYREVKERF
+1001 AVAEYREIKERY
-1013 DKMSADK
+1013 DKMAEDK

-1027 DDLTKAL
+1027 DDLNKAL
-1034 DEIREEMLGIFNTGF
+1034 DEIRQEMLRIFNEGF
-1049 AKINENF
+1049 DKINENF
-1056 KQTFKELFGGGRAEL
+1056 KLTFKELFGGGRAEL

-1149 KKFSAQTQFIVIT
+1149 KKFSSETQFIVIT

-1168 ENADTLFGVT
+1168 ENADNLFGVT

>member
-1 MREVFMIT
+1 MVT

-78 RRPTS
+78 RRPTG

-147 IGQGRIETIMNAKPE
+147 IGQGRIEMIMNAKPE

-173 IAMFKDRKA
+173 ISVFKERKA
-182 DAERKLSAARDNLY
+182 DAERKLAAARDNLY

-214 AAASAIKYEELYA
+214 AAESAIKYEELYA
-227 KQRSLEINLY
+227 KLRTSEINTY
-237 IYQHDTSAEKKRRI
+237 IYQHDTSAERKQKI
-251 NEKIEHYS
+251 NDKIEAFS
-259 AEIERL
+259 AELEKLAARL
-265 TARSAEVLAEYEK
+265 EEVQSEYER
-278 CRDAAAGA
+278 CRDELNGA
-286 DGELAELNE
+286 DAELAELNE
-295 RLLRYTV
+295 RRLRYTV
-302 GIQRKTG
+302 GIQQKTG

-321 KEKLRAARDDVTF
+321 KEKLRAAHEDVAF
-334 SAQRIDEIE
+334 STQRIDEIE
-343 RELRRAE
+343 KEIRRTE
-350 AYNKSNSE
+350 AYAAKNTE
-358 RAERLAVSCAAMEE
+358 RAEKLAAQCAAAET
-372 ELSSISREI
+372 ELSELSREI
-381 GKYEAMTDENRKKVM
+381 GQFEAMNDENRKKVM

-411 IEARRELLGERLS
+411 IEAQRELLNERLA
-424 EVRATLSE
+424 EVQATLAE
-432 IKALR
+432 IRALR
-437 DGYRSDYEAGIKK
+437 EGYKADYDASLQK
-450 HGEITDF
+450 HGEISDF
-457 IATENAA
+457 IASENE
-464 TERAAAAVSA
+464 TMERAQKAVHE
-474 AENDV
+474 AEEAV
-479 QTYTRRAYDAR
+479 QNYTRRAYDAR
-490 SQIAGLED
+490 SQIASLND
-498 SLATV
+498 SLSTV
-503 KALRDRFEGYI
+503 KALRDRFDGYI
-514 YSVKRLMSEAKG
+514 YSVKRLMTDAK
-526 NAELSSRI
+526 AYPEISSKI

-540 LVTTSGEYEV
+540 IVSTSGDYEV

-561 NVVTGTRDDA
+561 NVVTRTREDA
-571 KYLIEHLKR
+571 KFLIEHLKR

-593 LRPRTE
+593 LAPRTE
-599 GESIRSARKEKGA
+599 GPSIRSAIKEKGA
-612 IGFAA
+612 IGFAVE
-617 DLVKY
+617 LVEY

-639 CDDIE
+639 CDNIE
-644 NATVIAR
+644 SATIISR

-687 GERRIKEIEG
+687 NERRIKEIEEN
-697 GIAEKKAVLAR
+697 ISEKKGALTR
-708 AEGMCEKARAALA
+708 AENMREKSQRELEERTA
-721 EANSS
+721 ELDS
-726 LEALREKFHASRAEL
+726 LRERFHNSRAEL

-746 LSESL
+746 LSDSL
-751 LKQISS
+751 LKQLSS
-757 EESRYSVF
+757 EESRLSVF
-765 AGTAEMIEAQLA
+765 
-777 SLNDEYSQTS
+777 SQTEQMITS
-787 RGASDLNERSSEA
+787 RLAALDDKYSETTRGASDLNERSTEA
-800 SSAIENI
+800 STAIESI
-807 STQYDALVKQRDE
+807 STQYDVLVKQRND
-820 KLEKLNSARVEKASL
+820 KLEALNAARVEKASL
-835 EAAVKSGGENS
+835 DAAVKSNKENTERLS
-846 ARLASEK
+846 AEK
-853 EELIKKIA
+853 EDLIKKIA
-861 QTRASIPDI
+861 RTRASIPDI
-870 ERELEELNLRAE
+870 ERELEELNRQAE
-882 NVALTKEEQAVVDDI
+882 NSVLTAEEQAVVDDI
-897 RARIAA
+897 RDRI
-903 TTQSKAATNERIKQ
+903 TKVTESKTALNERIKQ
-917 IDIERLELHKSIS
+917 LDIERFDIGKRTQEL
-930 ENTDRCNGQQIALT
+930 TDRRNGQQIALT
-944 KLDADL
+944 KLEADL

-957 MDEYGEDYEGCL
+957 LEEYGEEYEGCL
-969 KYKQDDF
+969 KYKVDDF
-976 AAEGAAAAVSS
+976 DIASAPAQTAS
-987 LKRQITMLGAVNPN
+987 LKRQITMLGSINPN
-1001 AVDEYREVKERF
+1001 AVAEYREIKERY
-1013 DKMSADK
+1013 DKMAEDK

-1027 DDLTKAL
+1027 DDLNRAL
-1034 DEIREEMLGIFNTGF
+1034 DEIRQEMLRIFNEGF
-1049 AKINENF
+1049 DKINENF
-1056 KQTFKELFGGGRAEL
+1056 KLTFKELFGGGRAEL

-1149 KKFSAQTQFIVIT
+1149 KKFSSETQFIVIT

-1168 ENADTLFGVT
+1168 ENADNLFGVT

>member
-1 MREVFMIT
+1 MVT

-98 NIDCDE
+98 DIDCDE

-124 PSRMKVLTGLL
+124 PSRMKVLTALL

-147 IGQGRIETIMNAKPE
+147 IGQGRIEMIMNAKPE

-173 IAMFKDRKA
+173 ISIYKERKA
-182 DAERKLSAARDNLY
+182 DAERKLAAARDNLY

-207 QLAPAEK
+207 QLGPAEK
-214 AAASAIKYEELYA
+214 AAESAIKYEELYG
-227 KQRSLEINLY
+227 KLRTLEINSY
-237 IYQHDTSAEKKRRI
+237 IYHHDTSAERKKKI
-251 NEKIEHYS
+251 TDKIEAFS

-265 TARSAEVLAEYEK
+265 TKRSQDVLEEYER
-278 CRDAAAGA
+278 CRDGVNGA
-286 DGELAELNE
+286 DDALAELNE
-295 RLLRYTV
+295 RILRYTV
-302 GIQRKTG
+302 GIKEKTG

-321 KEKLRAARDDVTF
+321 KEKLRAAQEDITF
-334 SAQRIDEIE
+334 SSQRIDEIE
-343 RELRRAE
+343 REIRRTE
-350 AYNKSNSE
+350 DYNAKNTE
-358 RAERLAVSCAAMEE
+358 RAEKLAAACRAAEE
-372 ELSSISREI
+372 ELASISAEI
-381 GKYEAMTDENRKKVM
+381 GQFEAMTDENRKKVM

-411 IEARRELLGERLS
+411 IEAQRELLSERLS
-424 EVRATLSE
+424 EVEGTLAE
-432 IKALR
+432 ITALR
-437 DGYRSDYEAGIKK
+437 DGYKAEYDASIAK
-450 HGEITDF
+450 HGELTAF
-457 IATENAA
+457 LSSENETMEKASN
-464 TERAAAAVSA
+464 AVRTCE
-474 AENDV
+474 ENIH
-479 QTYTRRAYDAR
+479 TYTRRAYDAR
-490 SQIAGLED
+490 SQIASLND

-514 YSVKRLMSEAKG
+514 YSVRRLMTDAK
-526 NAELSSRI
+526 AYPEISSKI
-534 QGLIAD
+534 QGMIAD
-540 LVTTSGEYEV
+540 IVATSGEYEV

-561 NVVTGTRDDA
+561 NVVTRTRDDA
-571 KYLIEHLKR
+571 KFLIEHLKR

-593 LRPRTE
+593 LAPRTE
-599 GESIRSARKEKGA
+599 GPSIRSAIKEKGA
-612 IGFAA
+612 IGFAV
-617 DLVKY
+617 DLVEY
-622 DKKYDNV
+622 DKKFDNV

-644 NATVIAR
+644 SATQIAR

-687 GERRIKEIEG
+687 NERRIKEIEES
-697 GIAEKKAVLAR
+697 ISDKKTALTR
-708 AEGMCEKARAALA
+708 AENMREKAQA
-721 EANSS
+721 E
-726 LEALREKFHASRAEL
+726 LEKCNAELEELRDRFQTSRTGL

-751 LKQISS
+751 LKQLSS
-757 EESRYSVF
+757 EESRLTVYAQTADMIRSRLAALDDRYSE
-765 AGTAEMIEAQLA
+765 T
-777 SLNDEYSQTS
+777 T
-787 RGASDLNERSSEA
+787 RGASDLNERSTEA

-807 STQYDALVKQRDE
+807 STQYDALSKRRDE
-820 KLEKLNSARVEKASL
+820 KLDELNSSRVEKASL
-835 EAAVKSGGENS
+835 EAAVKSGKENAERLRGE
-846 ARLASEK
+846 K
-853 EELIKKIA
+853 DELIKRIA
-861 QTRASIPDI
+861 STRAAIPDI
-870 ERELEELNLRAE
+870 ERELEELNRQAE
-882 NVALTKEEQAVVDDI
+882 HSALTAEEQAVVDDL
-897 RARIAA
+897 RAKLKQ
-903 TTQSKAATNERIKQ
+903 TTENKTALNERIKQ
-917 IDIERLELHKSIS
+917 IDIERLDLHKSIQ
-930 ENTDRCNGQQIALT
+930 ELKDRVSSQQIALT

-957 MDEYGEDYEGCL
+957 MDEYGEDYDGCL
-969 KYKQDDF
+969 KYKTDDF
-976 AAEGAAAAVSS
+976 EIEGAASQVTS
-987 LKRQITMLGAVNPN
+987 LKRQITMLGAINPN
-1001 AVDEYREVKERF
+1001 AVDEYKEVKERY
-1013 DKMSADK
+1013 DKMASDK

-1027 DDLTKAL
+1027 DDLNVAL
-1034 DEIREEMLGIFNTGF
+1034 DEIRQEMLNIFNDGF
-1049 AKINENF
+1049 SKINENF

-1149 KKFSAQTQFIVIT
+1149 KKFSTETQFIVIT

-1193 EVESRLG
+1193 EVEARLG
-1200 GDTVM
+1200 GDTVQ